1 MKKER
6 ERYFLSIL
14 QGRNALKT
22 CEYAVY
28 TTIDSFNPFGLCLI
42 DMTQRKI
49 YSISNSTF
57 VVEDG
62 TRSYSLIF
70 ITEIKI
76 SQLLRCLLKLQQ
88 RAD

>member
-6 ERYFLSIL
+6 ECYFLSTL
-14 QGRNALKT
+14 QGRNAIKT
-22 CEYAVY
+22 YEYAVY
-28 TTIDSFNPFGLCLI
+28 TTIDSFNQFGLCLI

-70 ITEIKI
+70 IAEIKI